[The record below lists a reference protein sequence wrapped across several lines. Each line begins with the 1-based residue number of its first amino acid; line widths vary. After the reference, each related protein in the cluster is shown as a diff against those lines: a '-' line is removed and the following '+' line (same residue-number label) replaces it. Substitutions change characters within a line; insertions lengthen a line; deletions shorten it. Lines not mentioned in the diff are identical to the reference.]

1 MRYVVA
7 DANVLIRALI
17 KSQGSDAQIFRW
29 GVDKKINLCF
39 SLTMIREIKKV
50 ASYPRIKKK
59 YEIAAEQEEIFFKNL
74 LMFGNLV
81 IPQVQVSIC
90 RDKMNNE
97 ILSVAA
103 TLAQNHRVWLV
114 TGDKDI
120 LVLKGK
126 IPGVE
131 ILTAGKFVA
140 SIKN

>member
-17 KSQGSDAQIFRW
+17 KSSGSDAEIFRW
-29 GVDKKINLCF
+29 GVDRKIRMCF
-39 SLTMIREIKKV
+39 SLTMIQEIKRV
-50 ASYPRIKKK
+50 VVYPRIKKK
-59 YEIAAEQEEIFFKNL
+59 YAITSSQEKTFFKNL
-74 LMFGNLV
+74 LTFGKLIV
-81 IPQVQVSIC
+81 PRVQISIC
-90 RDKMNNE
+90 RDKMDNE

-103 TLAQNHRVWLV
+103 TLAQNRLIWLV